1 MVMVQTS
8 EVHGSIYT
16 KSNNACFRHM
26 LKSFPRGLSNILFSI
41 LQQQKILRNR

>member
-16 KSNNACFRHM
+16 NNACFRHM
-26 LKSFPRGLSNILFSI
+26 LKKFPRGLSNILFRI